1 MSLLIVNDSILLFS
15 HLWLLPKPPLSIA
28 THLRPHRR
36 DRLLSCSGTY
46 WRLVDIAFFLVGQ
59 SRDPVHSILLSNR
72 PSYSFNATHISWH
85 RSNWPLR
92 PADSPHTTSRS
103 HLCAIAYVCGK
114 DGIKPTI
121 TWSLRHPIHLHRLDL
136 VLTTPWISDRLV
148 GSCIDLSR
156 YINQTLSTLLHL
168 PSHVCRGSRTP
179 QQAIGS
185 DRPKDRQ
192 HHMASIM

>member
-46 WRLVDIAFFLVGQ
+46 WQLVDIAFFLVGQ